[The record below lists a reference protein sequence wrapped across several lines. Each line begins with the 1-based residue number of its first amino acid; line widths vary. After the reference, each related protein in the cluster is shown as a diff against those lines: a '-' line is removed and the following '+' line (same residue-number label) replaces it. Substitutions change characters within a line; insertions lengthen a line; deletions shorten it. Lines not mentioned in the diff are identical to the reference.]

1 MNLFRHYFGNLFR
14 SLRWGAEAGVAFAIL
29 TAGTPAFADIAKPG
43 DIIAGHTQL
52 EWAQEWWKWAVG
64 VPAPNNPLLDTT
76 GANAGV
82 NNNGPVFFV
91 AGVAGSGT
99 VARTFTVP
107 SGKPIFLPV
116 VNGVFAPIGTD
127 GGFDPSPCKA
137 PLEFSCAIQTATATF
152 SPLHSMSLQIDGVAL
167 NLKELRSYRQTSTS
181 YFTATLPA
189 NNIFGVPQPPAPP
202 QPVTSSQWVQDGYYV
217 MLTKLSKGS
226 HLLVF
231 HAQWGAGAH
240 LNVIDKITVQ

>member
-1 MNLFRHYFGNLFR
+1 MNLFRQYFGSLFR
-14 SLRWGAEAGVAFAIL
+14 SLRWGVEAGVALAIL

-43 DIIAGHTQL
+43 DIIAGHNQL
-52 EWAQEWWKWAVG
+52 YWAEQWWQWAVG

-82 NNNGPVFFV
+82 NNNGSVFFV

-107 SGKPIFLPV
+107 SGRPIFIPV
-116 VNGVFAPIGTD
+116 VNGVYAPIGTD

-137 PLEFSCAIQTATATF
+137 PLQFSCAIQTATGTF
-152 SPLHSMSLQIDGVAL
+152 SPLHSMLLQIDGVTL
-167 NLKELRSYRQTSTS
+167 NPKELQSYRQTSTT
-181 YFTATLPA
+181 YFSATLPP
-189 NNIFGVPQPPAPP
+189 NNIFGVTG
-202 QPVTSSQWVQDGYYV
+202 PVTSPSWVQDGYYV
-217 MLTKLSKGS
+217 TLTNLSRGS

-231 HAQWGAGAH
+231 RARWGAGAQ
-240 LNVIDKITVQ
+240 LNVIDTIIVQ